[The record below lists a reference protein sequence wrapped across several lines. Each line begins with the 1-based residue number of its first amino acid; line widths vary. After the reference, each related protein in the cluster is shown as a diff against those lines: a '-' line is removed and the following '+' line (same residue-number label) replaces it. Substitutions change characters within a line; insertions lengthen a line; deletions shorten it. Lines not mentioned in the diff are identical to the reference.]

1 MARQMNSP
9 QLGDPCLVL
18 SFPRVPP
25 PCPGLFSTQ
34 ILSVWQLVEV
44 FFLPVRLCNPSS
56 STLLKGHRS
65 FCFSEGSVG
74 LLRARRVRGFLFGA
88 GEDALLRRQSA
99 KRGLK

>member
-1 MARQMNSP
+1 MSSS

-18 SFPRVPP
+18 SLPRVPP

-44 FFLPVRLCNPSS
+44 FFFLPVRLCNPSC

-65 FCFSEGSVG
+65 FRFMERSVG
-74 LLRARRVRGFLFGA
+74 SLRARRVRGFWFGA
-88 GEDALLRRQSA
+88 GEDALPRRQSA